1 MMIRIGPV
9 EISNPV
15 IVAPMSGITDRPFRR
30 VAAEM
35 GAGLLCTE
43 MASAV
48 ALVRQGPS
56 TCELTRVWPDEH
68 PISVQLMGREP
79 SSMAAAAEIAVQEG
93 ADIVDIN
100 MGCPVDKVARK
111 TCAGAGLARD
121 LPLAVE
127 CAREMVRAIAP
138 VPLTVKMRLGWDDSS
153 RNCVDL
159 AVALEQVG
167 VASVSVHGRTRVQGY
182 SGQADWEHIA
192 MVKAAVSIPVFGS
205 GDINSAADARRRMDL
220 TGCDGVLLARG
231 MMGNPWLIHQCVVLL
246 RDGEEVPDLEWREH
260 LALVRRLVGYVVDHH
275 GQRLGVKLGR
285 KYVSWAVRGVPGA
298 AKMRDAVQFLD
309 TSDDLDAFWGQLEA
323 LSPATDGFDRAPG
336 AGYRAGRAAPQP
348 TRPPVL
354 AGAV

>member
-1 MMIRIGPV
+1 MIRIGRV
-9 EISNPV
+9 EIPNPV
-15 IVAPMSGITDRPFRR
+15 VVAPMSGITDRPFRR
-30 VAAEM
+30 IAAEM

-79 SSMAAAAEIAVQEG
+79 GSMAAAAEIAVQEG

-100 MGCPVDKVARK
+100 MGCPVDKVAKK

-121 LPLAVE
+121 IPLAVE
-127 CAREMVRAIAP
+127 CARQMIAAIGP
-138 VPLTVKMRLGWDDSS
+138 VPLTVKMRLGWDDST

-159 AVALEQVG
+159 AKALEQVG
-167 VASVSVHGRTRVQGY
+167 VASVSVHGRTRAQGY
-182 SGQADWEHIA
+182 SGLADWDHIA
-192 MVKAAVSIPVFGS
+192 KVKAAVDIPVFGS
-205 GDINSAADARRRMDL
+205 GDIHTAADARRRMDV

-231 MMGNPWLIHQCVVLL
+231 MMGNPWLIRQCVALL
-246 RDGEEVPDLEWREH
+246 QDGEVLPDLEWDAH
-260 LALVRRLVGYVVDHH
+260 VALVRRLSGYVVEHYGERH
-275 GQRLGVKLGR
+275 GVKLAR

-309 TSDDLDAFWGQLEA
+309 TAADLDAFWGRLEA
-323 LSPATDGFDRAPG
+323 LKPAEGEFDRALG
-336 AGYRAGRAAPQP
+336 AGYRAGEKPAERSAGPALAA
-348 TRPPVL
+348 
-354 AGAV
+354 AH